1 MDGPRGTEHG
11 MKKDKRDKDLP
22 SKTDG
27 SKASTKDNGK
37 KTKIKTTD
45 LNKGE
50 QRTDTR
56 LNDNGL
62 DKRITSKPNDSNSAA
77 ASHFGALSIT
87 PSKLSSRCART

>member
-11 MKKDKRDKDLP
+11 MKKGKRDKDLP

-56 LNDNGL
+56 NIHGIYNGND
-62 DKRITSKPNDSNSAA
+62 
-77 ASHFGALSIT
+77 FG
-87 PSKLSSRCART
+87 